1 MILEKFRSW
10 AETSS
15 PAVRAEGAGALA
27 RAYLRAR
34 ATERQRQDAAAVLT
48 CFLDDRS
55 IMVRKA
61 LAEAL
66 ASAHGAPHHIVLA
79 LADDLPEIAA
89 IVLAGSP
96 ILSDAELIDCATTA
110 TGPAQVAL
118 AGRPHLPVTVAALIA
133 ETAEIEALVRLA
145 GNRTAPLSEASIR
158 RMIERHGEDAEVREA
173 LLGRLDLPMSA
184 RVDLAA
190 ATMRAMAGF
199 VADRNWMSE
208 ARLQRVGREAR
219 DRAAI
224 AISDSTRG
232 WAGALELVRH
242 LRDSG
247 DLTLSLVFRAIL
259 SGKIELFKAALSVLA
274 DVALTRVDGIVDRF
288 DASAFAGLYCKA
300 GLPEALLPAIRIA
313 LLAVREAD
321 WSSLRSA
328 SLSCLVIER
337 VLTGC
342 DAINKGDLDTLM
354 VLLRR
359 FEAEAH
365 REATRGAGW
374 LPHDGALRLD
384 RERFD
389 NAPLLLE
396 DLDVAMPKLAPASRQ
411 ESRRERP
418 MFIVDLAAIEAELL
432 AA

>member
-1 MILEKFRSW
+1 MPSLSI
-10 AETSS
+10 
-15 PAVRAEGAGALA
+15 AL
-27 RAYLRAR
+27 R
-34 ATERQRQDAAAVLT
+34 
-48 CFLDDRS
+48 
-55 IMVRKA
+55 
-61 LAEAL
+61 
-66 ASAHGAPHHIVLA
+66 P
-79 LADDLPEIAA
+79 
-89 IVLAGSP
+89 
-96 ILSDAELIDCATTA
+96 A

-118 AGRPHLPVTVAALIA
+118 AGRPHLPVTVAGLLA
-133 ETAEIEALVRLA
+133 ETAGADALVTLA
-145 GNRTAPLSEASIR
+145 GNRTAPLSEVSIR

-190 ATMRAMAGF
+190 ATMRAMACF

-219 DRAAI
+219 NRAAI

-288 DASAFAGLYCKA
+288 DASAFAGLYRKA

-359 FEAEAH
+359 FEAEAR

-396 DLDVAMPKLAPASRQ
+396 DLDMAVPKLAPASRQ
-411 ESRRERP
+411 EPRQGAAQRAADVHRRPRRDRGGAAGGLIDHSFP
-418 MFIVDLAAIEAELL
+418 IVQSQDRYRRDAFSKPCRRRDAGDRARARLANDRHASLL
-432 AA
+432 LRGQGRHRYRRGIGDRLGAG